1 VDRLTT
7 IMPLLAL
14 SPDTVPSSDT
24 KPPPG
29 THIFTIMA
37 RMLKDPELK
46 IEKPDFA
53 TNFVN
58 DINKSLGPK
67 ILKYAEQW
75 TLDTSDAK
83 DVERKIEEL
92 IWMNT
97 LNYGVGGWHKVNGF
111 KADFFLMHLVTS
123 SIFLPSI
130 VSYLNPVSQNA
141 LLRAYLVTSLL
152 WWVIAGRPGFDVSG
166 YYSSTN
172 AHPLPPDGATSNL
185 TPDDSTLPS
194 STSPHA
200 LTPNPWFPIIQSTLV
215 HPGEHL
221 CKIQRA
227 LAHFATLYGSR
238 APGQVDFINTELG
251 GAEKLDGT
259 LFIRVA
265 GETANRM
272 GWMREGE
279 KQGQWDRDGFYDV

>member
-1 VDRLTT
+1 
-7 IMPLLAL
+7 
-14 SPDTVPSSDT
+14 
-24 KPPPG
+24 
-29 THIFTIMA
+29 MA

-53 TNFVN
+53 TNFLN
-58 DINKSLGPK
+58 DINRRLGPK

-75 TLDTSDAK
+75 TLDTSDPK

-97 LNYGVGGWHKVNGF
+97 LNYGVGGWHKANGF
-111 KADFFLMHLVTS
+111 KANFFLMHLVTS
-123 SIFLPSI
+123 PIFLPSI
-130 VSYLNPVSQNA
+130 ASYLNPVSQNA

-152 WWVIAGRPGFDVSG
+152 WWVIAGRPSFDISG

-172 AHPLPPDGATSNL
+172 VHPSPPNGAISHLKPN
-185 TPDDSTLPS
+185 DSTLPS
-194 STSPHA
+194 PTSPHA
-200 LTPNPWFPIIQSTLV
+200 LTPNSWLPIIQTILV

-227 LAHFATLYGSR
+227 LAHFAALYGSR
-238 APGQVDFINTELG
+238 APAQMDFSNTELE
-251 GAEKLDGT
+251 GAEMLDGT

-265 GETANRM
+265 GETANRL
-272 GWMREGE
+272 GWVREGE
-279 KQGQWDRDGFYDV
+279 KPGEWDRDGFYDV